1 MGRSLLTL
9 FHPGKLAM
17 KICQR
22 RDDLAFGFWL
32 SLSQSPVRPSASQPV
47 PLPRPSIHPRRRCR
61 RPPPSLIFPISA
73 SLSSQLKSRQRL
85 LLLIP
90 ETD

>member
-32 SLSQSPVRPSASQPV
+32 SLSQSPASQSHSHV
-47 PLPRPSIHPRRRCR
+47 PSSILVIVVVVVVVHP
-61 RPPPSLIFPISA
+61 FPYFSHP
-73 SLSSQLKSRQRL
+73 RL
-85 LLLIP
+85 LLPLLLAP
-90 ETD
+90 SADSGD